1 MNSIRKIAKYQE
13 SAYAALFVL
22 THEERRFMNELC
34 WIRTINSDLSIYE
47 WDVQIGLK
55 YVTGPKQLN
64 SEGAEVPTVSAKE
77 YEEMQHNAELT
88 SNITKIILYLQTYD
102 VSNCIFV
109 MKDFHMHFDNKLVIR
124 HLRNAWNVLK
134 SRGNMLIFTGH
145 KFAVPGELQKE
156 IQLLDYSL
164 PDAEAHKERL
174 KFVDMSI
181 RNTIQIQNE
190 QTGGDRK
197 APELSE
203 AFEDL
208 VAEAAKGMTSTE
220 AENAI
225 ALAWAEN
232 KAYNEAFV
240 QTVFQEKIAQL
251 KKNGLL
257 SYMEPNVSFDNV
269 GGLGGLKTWLM
280 SRKKA
285 YAKEARAYNLPL
297 PKGMLLASVPGTG
310 KSLIC
315 KAIAKEF
322 DCPLFALDIGSIF
335 DSLVGNSEKN
345 MREVIK
351 TVESVGKCVILID
364 EIEKS
369 LSNSA
374 VSGAGDSGVSSRIF
388 GTFLTWLNDR
398 TNPAFIVATTN
409 NHTLLP
415 PALIRKGRFDQLFW
429 VDLPTADER
438 KEIFSV
444 VIKKYGR
451 DPRNFA
457 INTFVTGSKQFTG
470 AEIEEVFKDAMY
482 KAFDLGE
489 EVNDSHITEG
499 LAEFIPFAKSHK
511 EDLET
516 MRQQAQGKLMM
527 VTSKGDPIADVQK
540 NMRKLSIAIGEE

>member
-1 MNSIRKIAKYQE
+1 MNSIKKIAKYQA
-13 SAYAALFVL
+13 SAYASLFVL

-34 WIRTINSDLSIYE
+34 TIREINPDLSIYE

-55 YVTGPKQLN
+55 YVTGPKL
-64 SEGAEVPTVSAKE
+64 VPENNEQEISALELTSLPSAKE
-77 YEEMQHNAELT
+77 NEEVHHNAEVT
-88 SNITKIILYLQTYD
+88 SNIIKIIPYIHNYD
-102 VSNCIFV
+102 VTNCIFV
-109 MKDFHMHFDNKLVIR
+109 FKDFHMHFDNKLVIR
-124 HLRNAWNVLK
+124 HLRNVWNVLK
-134 SRGNMLIFTGH
+134 SRGNMIIFTGY

-156 IQLLDYSL
+156 IQLLDYAL
-164 PDAEAHKERL
+164 PDMDAHKERL
-174 KFVDMSI
+174 RYVDMSI
-181 RNTIQIQNE
+181 RNTIKIDNE
-190 QTGGDRK
+190 EKGTNRQ
-197 APELSE
+197 APELPE
-203 AFEDL
+203 NFEDL
-208 VAEAAKGMTSTE
+208 VAEAARGMTSTE

-225 ALAWAEN
+225 ALAWAEA
-232 KAYNEAFV
+232 KAYNDQFV

-257 SYMEPNVSFDNV
+257 TYMEPNVCFDNV
-269 GGLGGLKTWLM
+269 GGLSGLKTWLM

-285 YAKEARAYNLPL
+285 YSKEARMYNLPL

-322 DCPLFALDIGSIF
+322 DCPLFALDIGSVF
-335 DSLVGNSEKN
+335 GSLVGDSEKN

-351 TVESVGKCVILID
+351 TVESVGKCVLLID

-438 KEIFSV
+438 KEIFNV
-444 VIKKYGR
+444 VIKKYNR

-457 INTFVTGSKQFTG
+457 INTFVAGSKQFTG

-482 KAFDLGE
+482 KAFDQGE
-489 EVNDSHITEG
+489 EVSDTYVTEG
-499 LAEFIPFAKSHK
+499 LSEFIPFAKSHK
-511 EDLET
+511 DD
-516 MRQQAQGKLMM
+516 Q
-527 VTSKGDPIADVQK
+527 
-540 NMRKLSIAIGEE
+540 IGRAHV